1 MHNNQ
6 GNIKETS
13 LRDSLLMSIVVSWRK
28 IYSSRSK
35 IRSKIQDD
43 PSTVLLTIYRDHAKL
58 ERHLTFKIR
67 KPLVGTRRCN
77 RVHSVRTRNVCLSII
92 HLRLYCILHSIFK
105 SAWCKISFFFFF
117 FRDKRREISP
127 SFLY

>member
-1 MHNNQ
+1 M
-6 GNIKETS
+6 
-13 LRDSLLMSIVVSWRK
+13 SWRK

-117 FRDKRREISP
+117 FETNAERFPLHFCINFTLNIQNPTFSIP
-127 SFLY
+127 V